1 MTKLFEKALE
11 AVRRLPPEA
20 QDEIARAMLRLA
32 AKDDEP
38 EEIDPADLR
47 AVLEGLA
54 QAKRREFTDE
64 AGVEAA
70 FRRFER

>member
-1 MTKLFEKALE
+1 MTKLLEQAVE
-11 AVRRLPPEA
+11 AVRRLPAES

-32 AKDDEP
+32 THDGEP
-38 EEIDPADLR
+38 EEVDSAHLP

-54 QAKRREFTDE
+54 QAERRQFASDAE
-64 AGVEAA
+64 VEAA